1 MGSKH
6 LKKPNTPDRNA
17 AEKMEK
23 HSTSSKKQPKKS
35 DVLPAGDTA
44 PLKPKTKQQAPPKAA
59 DNTANGI
66 VPGTGAASHLREVPL
81 PDKAES
87 KAKKEK
93 VPKPKKES
101 ATPPPKKKNKH
112 VKPPASAEDFR
123 QEKTTEEKRSR
134 RQQVQRTT
142 GYIGAL
148 IAFLITVIL
157 FLAAGVIYFYQ
168 ASLSTDDLIL
178 STVTA
183 AVPEDEYVFDAG
195 SGQAF
200 SAAGQGLAVANST
213 GFELLDST
221 GAVVTSKLL
230 QMDNPAVA
238 ACDSYA
244 IFYDLGGTNIAA
256 ADFQGNITELSVAGD
271 ILSVTISSGGYA
283 AVTTECTGYRAL
295 VTVYNAELTPV
306 YEWYSSSAWVISA
319 AVAPDGQSVAVLSY
333 TASGSEVRF
342 FRLDQTA
349 QTGAF
354 AISDKILLDIHWFSS
369 DRLCAYTTDQVLF
382 FNAAGRWL
390 DTYSF
395 AGQYL
400 TGFAGGGDG
409 FITLSLSPYRT
420 GTTSVLVSLDES
432 GKELGT
438 ADIESEIISLTASG
452 DQVLALYADG
462 VILYS
467 GSLAEKGRLTGLP
480 GFKYALLRA
489 KGEALLIASNYA
501 EVYKF

>member
-6 LKKPNTPDRNA
+6 LKKPNTADKTA
-17 AEKMEK
+17 AEKTETR
-23 HSTSSKKQPKKS
+23 SAPGKQPKKKAPFGADKTAAPKRAKKAAAPETGKKAPEKAAS
-35 DVLPAGDTA
+35 EAGSAGHLREVSLPPKEA
-44 PLKPKTKQQAPPKAA
+44 PKAPKVKDAPPKPKTK
-59 DNTANGI
+59 
-66 VPGTGAASHLREVPL
+66 
-81 PDKAES
+81 
-87 KAKKEK
+87 
-93 VPKPKKES
+93 
-101 ATPPPKKKNKH
+101 KH
-112 VKPPASAEDFR
+112 VKAPASARDFR
-123 QEKTTEEKRSR
+123 QEKTAEEKHSR
-134 RQQVQRTT
+134 RQRIQRTT
-142 GYIGAL
+142 GYVGAL
-148 IAFLITVIL
+148 IAFLVTVIL

-168 ASLSTDDLIL
+168 SNLTTDGLIL

-195 SGQAF
+195 SGQIF

-221 GAVVTSKLL
+221 GSVVTSKLL

-244 IFYDLGGTNIAA
+244 IFYDLGGTNVAA
-256 ADFQGNITELSVAGD
+256 ADFQGGITELTVAGD

-283 AVTTECTGYRAL
+283 AITTECTGYRAL

-306 YEWYSSSAWVISA
+306 YQWYSSSAWVISA
-319 AVAPDGQSVAVLSY
+319 SVAPDGQSMAVLSY

-342 FRLDQTA
+342 FRLDQTT
-349 QTGAF
+349 QLGAF
-354 AISDKILLDIHWFSS
+354 SVSDKILLDVHWFSS

-382 FNAAGRWL
+382 FNSEGRWL

-420 GTTSVLVSLDES
+420 GTTSVLVSLDGS
-432 GKELGT
+432 GRELGT
-438 ADIESEIISLTASG
+438 TELESEIVSLTASG
-452 DQVLALYADG
+452 SEILALYADG
-462 VILYS
+462 AILYS
-467 GSLAEKGRLTGLP
+467 SSLSEKGRITGLP
-480 GFKYALLRA
+480 GFKYGLLRA
-489 KGEALLIASNYA
+489 KSEALLIASNYA

>member
-6 LKKPNTPDRNA
+6 LKKPNSTDKKAAAP
-17 AEKMEK
+17 AEKEPAP
-23 HSTSSKKQPKKS
+23 KKQRKKTA
-35 DVLPAGDTA
+35 DVPTEDTI
-44 PLKPKTKQQAPPKAA
+44 PIKDIAA
-59 DNTANGI
+59 
-66 VPGTGAASHLREVPL
+66 HLREL
-81 PDKAES
+81 PPPEEAAPKTM
-87 KAKKEK
+87 K
-93 VPKPKKES
+93 VQE
-101 ATPPPKKKNKH
+101 AAAPKKKKKH
-112 VKPPASAEDFR
+112 VRTPSSPEDFR
-123 QEKTTEEKRSR
+123 QEKNAEEKHSQ
-134 RQQVQRTT
+134 RQRIRRTT

-148 IAFLITVIL
+148 IAFLVTVIL

-168 ASLSTDDLIL
+168 NSVTTDNLIL

-195 SGQAF
+195 SGQVF

-221 GAVVTSKLL
+221 GSIVTSKLL
-230 QMDNPAVA
+230 QMDNPSVA
-238 ACDSYA
+238 ACDTYA

-256 ADFQGNITELSVAGD
+256 ADFEGGITELTVMGD
-271 ILSVTISSGGYA
+271 ILSVTISAGGYA

-295 VTVYNAELTPV
+295 VTVYNAELIPV

-319 AVAPDGQSVAVLSY
+319 SVAPDGQSMAVLSY

-342 FRLDQTA
+342 FRLDQTE

-354 AISDKILLDIHWFSS
+354 SVSGKILLDIHWFSS
-369 DRLCAYTTDQVLF
+369 ERLCAYTTDQILF
-382 FNAAGRWL
+382 FNAEGRWL

-409 FITLSLSPYRT
+409 FVTLSLSPYRT
-420 GTTSVLVSLDES
+420 GTTSVLVSLDS
-432 GKELGT
+432 GGKELGT
-438 ADIESEIISLTASG
+438 ANLESEIVSLTASG
-452 DQVLALYADG
+452 SEILALYADG
-462 VILYS
+462 AILYS
-467 GSLAEKGRLTGLP
+467 GSLAEKGRIAGLP
-480 GFKYALLRA
+480 GFKYGLLRA
-489 KGEALLIASNYA
+489 RSEALLIASNYA